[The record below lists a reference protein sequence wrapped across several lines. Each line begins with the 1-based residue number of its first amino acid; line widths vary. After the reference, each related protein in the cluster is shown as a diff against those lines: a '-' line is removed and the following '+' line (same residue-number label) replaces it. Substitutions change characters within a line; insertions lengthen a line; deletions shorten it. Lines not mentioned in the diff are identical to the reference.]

1 MYEKKHNKIN
11 MDDINIK
18 IPQIGKQLTPLI
30 KKINILCKSLDY
42 GVIIHNKQ
50 TIYLNNHNKLC
61 IFSILKY
68 LYTNNLLLKPLSSYD
83 SDKQTEFVDIINS
96 DNKSL
101 LLDWINANGR
111 FIMRH
116 LNLLVQTNRIPSN
129 LYNVEIDTNM
139 MNEFVELELMEFIHN
154 KLNYKHIH
162 TISYNNLTIKLT
174 IYSKNKTL
182 PKKMLEDIILRII
195 ICGLFKSTHNNINI
209 NVDIYLTP
217 FKKKCEYSQGI
228 DVIGPRE
235 INSGAS
241 ITNTKLFIFRQEELN
256 KVLVHELIHYLELDL
271 NEVPFLDC
279 STYFNISSNNEIRL
293 NEAYTEIMALMINT
307 IIFSDKVDVIKDILN
322 KELKYSMYQSAKI
335 LSLFNFKN
343 AHEFFKQCD
352 CDNFRQNTDIF
363 SYFIVKTAILL
374 NLDDFLKLYY
384 NGKITR
390 LNFKEYILAI
400 TLSKKYMSLIDKFMK
415 IIHSNKHFLKHPK
428 TLLNTLR
435 MTYYDL

>member
-11 MDDINIK
+11 MDNIKIK
-18 IPQIGKQLTPLI
+18 IPQIGKQLNPLI
-30 KKINILCKSLDY
+30 TKINILYKSLDY

-50 TIYLNNHNKLC
+50 TIYLNNTNKMC

-68 LYTNNLLLKPLSSYD
+68 LFKNNLLSHPLSRYN
-83 SDKQTEFVDIINS
+83 SDKETEFVDIINS
-96 DNKSL
+96 NNKPRL
-101 LLDWINANGR
+101 LEWVNDNGR

-116 LNLLVQTNRIPSN
+116 VNFLVQNNRIPKHFYN
-129 LYNVEIDTNM
+129 LEIDTDM

-154 KLNYKHIH
+154 ELNYKHIH
-162 TISYNNLTIKLT
+162 TISYSNLTIKLN
-174 IYSKNKTL
+174 IYSKNKTI

-195 ICGLFKSTHNNINI
+195 ICGLFKSVQTNINI

-217 FKKKCEYSQGI
+217 FKKKCDFNKGI

-279 STYFNISSNNEIRL
+279 STYFNISSTNEIRL
-293 NEAYTEIMALMINT
+293 NEAYTEIMALLINT
-307 IIFSDKVDVIKDILN
+307 IIYSGNYNDVKQILN
-322 KELKYSMYQSAKI
+322 AELKYSMYQSAKI
-335 LSLFNFKN
+335 LTLFNFEN
-343 AHEFFKQCD
+343 ASEFFKQCD
-352 CDNFRQNTDIF
+352 CEKFRQNTDIF

-374 NLDDFLKLYY
+374 NLDDFLKLYNY
-384 NGKITR
+384 GKITR
-390 LNFKEYILAI
+390 LNFKEYILSI
-400 TLSKKYMSLIDKFMK
+400 TMSKKNTSFIDKFMK
-415 IIHSNKHFLKHPK
+415 IIQNNKQPK
-428 TLLNTLR
+428 VLLNTLR
-435 MTYYDL
+435 MTHYDL